1 MKRSNIDIKIIIN
14 KSKRSK
20 VVFYYNEALCFL
32 INGSCPIG
40 NDIVTLAE
48 RY

>member
-1 MKRSNIDIKIIIN
+1 MKRSNIDIKIIVN
-14 KSKRSK
+14 KSKKSK
-20 VVFYYNEALCFL
+20 IVFYNRAAVCFL
-32 INGSCPIG
+32 INGSSPVG